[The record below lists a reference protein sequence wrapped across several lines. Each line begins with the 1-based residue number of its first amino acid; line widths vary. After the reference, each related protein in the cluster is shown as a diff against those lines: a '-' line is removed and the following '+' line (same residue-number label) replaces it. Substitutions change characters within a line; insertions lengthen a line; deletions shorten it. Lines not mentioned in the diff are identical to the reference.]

1 MLVASYCGRD
11 AESSG
16 IPYWVARVKD
26 GPSSVGKYKVMGK
39 GFRSGDATF
48 KRGQHAL
55 DVEHYDYKGGDRSG
69 RQKHK
74 RMGTMQT
81 VRPSGKS
88 SCLLPV
94 LFNAIETS
102 TNFIYLSD
110 RVHEELLDACSWVA
124 PGN

>member
-1 MLVASYCGRD
+1 M
-11 AESSG
+11 
-16 IPYWVARVKD
+16 
-26 GPSSVGKYKVMGK
+26 
-39 GFRSGDATF
+39 
-48 KRGQHAL
+48 
-55 DVEHYDYKGGDRSG
+55 EHYDYKGGDRSG
-69 RQKHK
+69 RQKHE
-74 RMGTMQT
+74 RMGTMQTT

-124 PGN
+124 PDN

>member
-1 MLVASYCGRD
+1 MALIAIYCGGG

-16 IPYWVARVKD
+16 IPYWVARVKE
-26 GPSSVGKYKVMGK
+26 GASGVGKYKVTGK
-39 GFRSGDATF
+39 GFRSGEATF
-48 KRGQHAL
+48 KRGQDAL

-69 RQKHK
+69 RQKHE

-94 LFNAIETS
+94 LFNAVETS
-102 TNFIYLSD
+102 TKDSFTSAI
-110 RVHEELLDACSWVA
+110 ACMRS
-124 PGN
+124 

>member
-1 MLVASYCGRD
+1 MLVAIYCGRD

-26 GPSSVGKYKVMGK
+26 GASGVGKYKATGK
-39 GFRSGDATF
+39 GFRSGEATF
-48 KRGQHAL
+48 SRNQWAL

-69 RQKHK
+69 RQKHE

-94 LFNAIETS
+94 LFNAVETS
-102 TNFIYLSD
+102 TNFVYLSD
-110 RVHEELLDACSWVA
+110 RVHEGLLDACSWVA
-124 PGN
+124 PDK